1 MFEHGKPAACAFQ
14 YIFLVYHLVS
24 VVHLFRR
31 IPSLY
36 NQTVVLSASSFAI
49 PGIFM
54 RKHFIAMN
62 RELYEKRTPPVSVY
76 LKLMEPPFR
85 HLYSV
90 DSEIQK
96 MVIQVLGAYFQGIVY
111 ITIQLCCRST

>member
-1 MFEHGKPAACAFQ
+1 
-14 YIFLVYHLVS
+14 
-24 VVHLFRR
+24 
-31 IPSLY
+31 
-36 NQTVVLSASSFAI
+36 
-49 PGIFM
+49 M

-96 MVIQVLGAYFQGIVY
+96 MVISKD
-111 ITIQLCCRST
+111 ITKEMLPKKA